1 MFGYLKPDKP
11 YLYLK
16 DDTLYNAL
24 YCGVCK
30 SIKGTCGNTC
40 RFTLT
45 YDVAFLSALVH
56 NICGVDVDI
65 KRRNCV
71 AHPIKKRPIAMP
83 DDISKK
89 LANVNV
95 LLAYYKLRDDIIDEK
110 KGNFKSLCF
119 KKGYK
124 RAKKQLPDIDDIV
137 KNGYQNLLRYEKENS
152 SSIDMVSD
160 CFATMMAEIS
170 NYLFEENKSNYT
182 YNLVYAIAKWV
193 YLIDALD
200 DYDKDIKS
208 NCYNVF
214 YNAYKNKTYA
224 EFISVN
230 SQELA
235 FVFNSIF
242 SQIKEN
248 YEKIPK
254 KFNTDLVENVLFKG
268 VPKTTV
274 AILKK
279 QENK

>member
-30 SIKGTCGNTC
+30 SIKNTCGNTC

-65 KRRNCV
+65 KRKNCV

-83 DDISKK
+83 DGISKK

-95 LLAYYKLRDDIIDEK
+95 LLAYYKLRDDVVDEN
-110 KGNFKSLCF
+110 KGNFKSLLF

-124 RAKKQLPDIDDIV
+124 KAKKALPNIDGVIN
-137 KNGYQNLLRYEKENS
+137 NGYQNLLKLEKQNS

-170 NYLFEENKSNYT
+170 NEIFENYKSNYT
-182 YNLVYAIAKWV
+182 YNLVYAVAKWV

-200 DYDKDIKS
+200 DYDKDIKK

-214 YNAYKNKTYA
+214 YNAYKSPNYA
-224 EFISVN
+224 ELIKAN

-248 YEKIPK
+248 YENIPK
-254 KFNTDLVENVLFKG
+254 KYNTDLVENVLFKG
-268 VPKTTV
+268 MPKTTV
-274 AILKK
+274 SILKK
-279 QENK
+279 QGDK